1 MLQSKAGNAIMV
13 RQSERKHKA
22 VLISTPEA
30 DTMRTIVATVV
41 AVITALLLN
50 NYTKPTPITVQHFEQ
65 VAITE
70 HASAAPAE
78 DKTAT
83 TSAIDK
89 PAPETVPAVVAEKPA
104 VAAPVAPTSSCAA
117 EVSKYSS
124 WNQTVAYNVMM
135 AESSGNANTLNDNHA
150 TGDYSIGCFQINLK
164 GDPNLLSKH
173 RLAVQ
178 LGFTGT
184 VDRALLTEWLKDPVN
199 NVAIANKLYTIAGQW
214 SDWQYTCQTKV
225 QCY

>member
-1 MLQSKAGNAIMV
+1 MV

-135 AESSGNANTLNDNHA
+135 AESTNDHNILNDNPM
-150 TGDYSIGCFQINLK
+150 TGDYSVGCFQINLL
-164 GDPNLLSKH
+164 GANLNSKY
-173 RLAVQ
+173 RVALT
-178 LGFTGT
+178 LGYTDGLGLEQM
-184 VDRALLTEWLKDPVN
+184 VAWLKNPVN
-199 NVAIANKLYTIAGQW
+199 NVAMANALYNTAGNW
-214 SDWQYTCQTKV
+214 GDWKYTCQTKV
-225 QCY
+225 SCY

>member
-1 MLQSKAGNAIMV
+1 MV

-89 PAPETVPAVVAEKPA
+89 PAPETAPAVVAEKPA

-135 AESSGNANTLNDNHA
+135 AESTNDHNTLNDNPM
-150 TGDYSIGCFQINLK
+150 TGDYSVGCFQINLL
-164 GDPNLLSKH
+164 GANLNSKY
-173 RLAVQ
+173 RVALT
-178 LGFTGT
+178 LGYTDGLGLEQM
-184 VDRALLTEWLKDPVN
+184 VAWLKNPVN
-199 NVAIANKLYTIAGQW
+199 NVAMANALYNTAGNW
-214 SDWQYTCQTKV
+214 GDWKYTCQTKV
-225 QCY
+225 SCY